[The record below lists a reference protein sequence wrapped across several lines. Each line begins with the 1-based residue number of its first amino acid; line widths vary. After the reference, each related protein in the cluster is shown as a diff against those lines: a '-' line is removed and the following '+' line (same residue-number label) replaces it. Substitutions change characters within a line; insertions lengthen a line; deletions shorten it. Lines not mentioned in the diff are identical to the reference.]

1 MESIPGRET
10 TWQDAEVG
18 VKELWE
24 SGSAHKD
31 TRLTR
36 AQSEYMLAKQATGS
50 AGSDKSDQII
60 LI

>member
-31 TRLTR
+31 TRLGHR
-36 AQSEYMLAKQATGS
+36 ASTCWLNGLRVVQDLTNQTK
-50 AGSDKSDQII
+50 
-60 LI
+60 